1 MSKAIVIPINNIDK
15 FTADATS
22 VGITFRYRL
31 KNYQDS
37 SQISS
42 WSNPIS
48 LNFLKKN
55 SGLGT
60 EPATI
65 LQTNYSNA
73 PLNENYPTNL
83 HGGTLNL
90 SSTSSTSM
98 DSTMPSSEII
108 QITSNKENG
117 THYPEQDDFKLK
129 WENPTD
135 SNVKKFDAYVS
146 WNMFSFLAKWGTL
159 GAPSGSGPYTGT
171 LTLSSSNPDYRNSSL
186 SFKTYLDK
194 VITDSSGT
202 VSLYAGPGTT
212 TPGNTF
218 TIQTSQ
224 PYSSGN
230 VFNIQSTS
238 SWTSS
243 GYITNITKTHAWTDY
258 EYVKTSSDNQYE
270 ISFSRKMNTS
280 KLTAV
285 ITQGGCTI
293 TPNENLL
300 NYGVVPGMSL
310 TKISGDGNFGDGIV
324 SQVDYDNNIIVL
336 SNTQYAMTTIS
347 ETFAVASV
355 NNTSQVKTA
364 TISSGTPFTN
374 NLEVGQM
381 IVGTTSGNTPFGSL
395 GTGAVKIT
403 KINSTT
409 SIDVDSRQN
418 FTAGNLSSIS
428 YPTRPTT
435 GHTASGDIVFIAN
448 NATVTSSTNHNG
460 TIETGIP
467 IEQYQLKPMFVQAIV
482 LASNDNESEIVT
494 DVNKYTLWSITKSR
508 STYFNAYATLETND
522 STLPYSVNLTN
533 MSLPY
538 SSSDRN
544 IGLRI
549 YSESAKG
556 VSLPP
561 TTTAVDYK
569 TGTSLVIKA
578 DSQIPKNSITSTFTS
593 TTSNTMTVPASKT
606 FAVTNTSNVLIPG
619 MKIRAARTAALTDYL
634 EGIITSSS
642 TTSITMYAETVA
654 GSGTTSANWTI
665 SIVGGSLVTSLRL

>member
-1 MSKAIVIPINNIDK
+1 MSREIVIPINNIDK
-15 FTADATS
+15 FTADGSS

-55 SGLGT
+55 NSS
-60 EPATI
+60 ENATI

-73 PLNENYPTNL
+73 PLNEDYPTDL
-83 HGGTLNL
+83 HGGTAINL
-90 SSTSSTSM
+90 SSTSSTNM
-98 DSTMPSSEII
+98 DSTMPSSEIT

-117 THYPEQDDFKLK
+117 IHYPEQDDFKLK

-146 WNMFSFLAKWGTL
+146 WNMWSFLAKWGTL
-159 GAPSGSGPYTGT
+159 SAPTLSSGIYIGT
-171 LTLSSSNPDYRNSSL
+171 LTLSSSNPDYRNTSL

-202 VSLYAGPGTT
+202 VNLYAGPGTT

-218 TIQTSQ
+218 AIQASQ

-230 VFNIQSTS
+230 VFNIQSGS

-243 GYITNITKTHAWTDY
+243 GYITNITRTHAWTDY

-293 TPNENLL
+293 VTNENLI

-310 TKISGDGNFGDGIV
+310 TKISGDGDFGDGIV

-347 ETFAVASV
+347 QTFTVGLV
-355 NNTSQVKTA
+355 DNTEQVKTA
-364 TISSGTPFTN
+364 RITSVTPFTN

-381 IVGTTSGNTPFGSL
+381 IVGAGSPGSL
-395 GTGAVKIT
+395 GSGAVKIT

-409 SIDVDSRQN
+409 SIDVDSRQD

-428 YPTRPTT
+428 HPTRPTT

-549 YSESAKG
+549 YSDSSNG

-569 TGTSLVIKA
+569 TGTLLVIKA
-578 DSQIPKNSITSTFTS
+578 DSQIPKNSVTPTFTS

-619 MKIRAARTAALTDYL
+619 MKIRAARTAAPTDYL